1 MDYPTLLLYLENQ
14 LKWLQKKDCHYLNQE
29 SLPKVELCELIDGLY
44 ELVPHNAGDSGK
56 ELNFA
61 ELSASEKN
69 AVSLQN
75 LKQKLAIS
83 CAQAN
88 EEITNTEDMHLC
100 PPSAKVPV
108 SRERVEDCLRL

>member
-1 MDYPTLLLYLENQ
+1 MAP
-14 LKWLQKKDCHYLNQE
+14 KKR
-29 SLPKVELCELIDGLY
+29 LPLHEPGITSEVELCELIDGLY

-61 ELSASEKN
+61 ELSVSEKN

-83 CAQAN
+83 A
-88 EEITNTEDMHLC
+88 
-100 PPSAKVPV
+100 
-108 SRERVEDCLRL
+108 